1 LNRCRDRSVSR
12 TMQDFA
18 NAAFTPETIAAMER
32 AMRSA
37 MANLPEPISLAHV
50 DIIVES
56 ILRTAKE
63 GERDPTAL
71 ERLALLEL
79 QIRRRD

>member
-1 LNRCRDRSVSR
+1 MR
-12 TMQDFA
+12 DFA
-18 NAAFTPETIAAMER
+18 NAAFAPETIAAMEQ

-37 MANLPEPISLAHV
+37 VASLPEPVSSAHV

-79 QIRRRD
+79 QIKPRD